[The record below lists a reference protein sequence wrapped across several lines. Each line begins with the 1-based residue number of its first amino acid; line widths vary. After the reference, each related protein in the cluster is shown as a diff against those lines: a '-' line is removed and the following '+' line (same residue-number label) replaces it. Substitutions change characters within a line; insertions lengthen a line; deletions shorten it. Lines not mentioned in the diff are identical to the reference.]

1 MSNDLAVFEKS
12 LSLGS
17 LGAYLHWVN
26 QLPMLSLEEEQA
38 LTKNLQENNDLES
51 ARKLIL
57 SHLRLVTKIARGFEG
72 YGLQQADLIQEGN
85 IGLMKAVKRFDPSV
99 GVRLM
104 SYAIHWIRAEI
115 HEYVIRNW
123 KIVKVATTK
132 AQRKLF
138 FNLRRL
144 TKSSKLSEADV
155 KMVAEELNVS
165 DNDVRTMAQRMTQ
178 YDQSFDAPADSD
190 NDHQQAWHPENYLE
204 DQQANPAQLLEQH
217 NTEQN
222 ERAGLLNAISL
233 LNERE
238 RYVIQRRWLIEK
250 KETLHELADTL
261 SVSAERIRQIE
272 QNAMKKMRAHLALA
286 TDSTH

>member
-57 SHLRLVTKIARGFEG
+57 SHLRLVTKIARGFDG

-190 NDHQQAWHPENYLE
+190 GDHQQAWHPENYLE
-204 DQQANPAQLLEQH
+204 DHQANPAQLLEQH

-238 RYVIQRRWLIEK
+238 RYIIQRRWLIDK